1 MSVQSVWGPT
11 MYEETLTDWVRRHPS
26 ANVYT
31 PGKQH
36 TSRLAAERAYPKTGT
51 NRCKVLGVITAY
63 GGLTCDEVCE
73 KLHMLVQS
81 ATPTINSLVKDGW
94 LRDSGARRDTRTGNP
109 AIVWEVC
116 L

>member
-1 MSVQSVWGPT
+1 MSVQSVWGLT
-11 MYEETLTDWVRRHPS
+11 MYEPTLTDWVRRHPS
-26 ANVYT
+26 ANVLT

-51 NRCKVLGVITAY
+51 NRAKVLRVITVH

-73 KLHMLVQS
+73 KLSMLVQS

-94 LRDSGARRDTRTGNP
+94 LRDSRRRRNTRTGNP
-109 AIVWEVC
+109 AIVWEVRQ
-116 L
+116 